1 MYVGWDGCGL
11 IHCPISDMM
20 TWWFVASTVAVYV
33 CVVVMMSSSLPTA
46 LPLTPEKARY
56 VFENS
61 SLVYLCSC
69 LNIPDDKSNNAAS
82 ASEHFTQST
91 KPMKGREMVF
101 YLDWNGDTALADTVM
116 ECAEPPAG
124 MYMFMW

>member
-1 MYVGWDGCGL
+1 M
-11 IHCPISDMM
+11 
-20 TWWFVASTVAVYV
+20 YV

-56 VFENS
+56 VFDNTRDLGE
-61 SLVYLCSC
+61 LCGY
-69 LNIPDDKSNNAAS
+69 LNIPNNNAAS
-82 ASEHFTQST
+82 ASEHFIQST
-91 KPMKGREMVF
+91 EPMKVRNMVF
-101 YLDWNGDTALADTVM
+101 YLDFLRDTALADTVM

>member
-1 MYVGWDGCGL
+1 M
-11 IHCPISDMM
+11 
-20 TWWFVASTVAVYV
+20 ASTVAVYV

-56 VFENS
+56 LFQKTS
-61 SLVYLCSC
+61 SLGFLFSH
-69 LNIPDDKSNNAAS
+69 LNLPDNNAAS
-82 ASEHFTQST
+82 ASEHLIQST
-91 KPMKGREMVF
+91 EPMKVRKMVF
-101 YLDWNGDTALADTVM
+101 WLDVIGDTALADTVM

>member
-1 MYVGWDGCGL
+1 M
-11 IHCPISDMM
+11 
-20 TWWFVASTVAVYV
+20 YV

-56 VFENS
+56 LFQKTSNLGFLFS
-61 SLVYLCSC
+61 R
-69 LNIPDDKSNNAAS
+69 LNLPDDKRNNAAS
-82 ASEHFTQST
+82 ASEHFIQST
-91 KPMKGREMVF
+91 EPMKVRKMVF
-101 YLDWNGDTALADTVM
+101 WLDVNGDTALADTVM

>member
-1 MYVGWDGCGL
+1 M
-11 IHCPISDMM
+11 
-20 TWWFVASTVAVYV
+20 YV

-56 VFENS
+56 ILENTS
-61 SLVYLCSC
+61 NLGVLCVN
-69 LNIPDDKSNNAAS
+69 LNIPHDKRNNAAS
-82 ASEHFTQST
+82 ASEHLIQST
-91 KPMKGREMVF
+91 KPMKVRNMIW
-101 YLDWNGDTALADTVM
+101 YLDYIGDTALADTVM

>member
-1 MYVGWDGCGL
+1 M
-11 IHCPISDMM
+11 
-20 TWWFVASTVAVYV
+20 YV

-56 VFENS
+56 VFKNTRN
-61 SLVYLCSC
+61 LGRLCGE
-69 LNIPDDKSNNAAS
+69 LNIPYDKRNNAAS
-82 ASEHFTQST
+82 ASEHFIQST
-91 KPMKGREMVF
+91 EAMKVRKMIW

>member
-1 MYVGWDGCGL
+1 M
-11 IHCPISDMM
+11 
-20 TWWFVASTVAVYV
+20 YV

-56 VFENS
+56 VFENTS
-61 SLVYLCSC
+61 NMGVLCYD
-69 LNIPDDKSNNAAS
+69 LNIPDDKGNNAAS
-82 ASEHFTQST
+82 ASEHFIQST
-91 KPMKGREMVF
+91 EPMKVRKMIWC
-101 YLDWNGDTALADTVM
+101 LDYSGDTALADTVM

>member
-1 MYVGWDGCGL
+1 M
-11 IHCPISDMM
+11 
-20 TWWFVASTVAVYV
+20 ASTVAVYV

-56 VFENS
+56 VFDNTRD
-61 SLVYLCSC
+61 LGDLCYY
-69 LNIPDDKSNNAAS
+69 LNIPNDKRNNAAS
-82 ASEHFTQST
+82 ASEHFIQST
-91 KPMKGREMVF
+91 EPMKIRKMIWC
-101 YLDWNGDTALADTVM
+101 LDCIGDTALADTVM

>member
-1 MYVGWDGCGL
+1 
-11 IHCPISDMM
+11 MM

-46 LPLTPEKARY
+46 LPLTPEKGRY
-56 VFENS
+56 VFKNTS
-61 SLVYLCSC
+61 NLGGFCSL
-69 LNIPDDKSNNAAS
+69 LNIPSDKWNNAAS
-82 ASEHFTQST
+82 ASEHFMQS
-91 KPMKGREMVF
+91 KQPMKVRNMIWS
-101 YLDWNGDTALADTVM
+101 LDVNGDTALADTVM

>member
-1 MYVGWDGCGL
+1 M
-11 IHCPISDMM
+11 
-20 TWWFVASTVAVYV
+20 YV

-56 VFENS
+56 VFQNTGY
-61 SLVYLCSC
+61 LRGLCSY
-69 LNIPDDKSNNAAS
+69 LNIPGDKWNNATS
-82 ASEHFTQST
+82 ASEHFIQST
-91 KPMKGREMVF
+91 EPMKVREMIF
-101 YLDWNGDTALADTVM
+101 WLDFLGDTALADTVM

>member
-1 MYVGWDGCGL
+1 M
-11 IHCPISDMM
+11 
-20 TWWFVASTVAVYV
+20 YV

-46 LPLTPEKARY
+46 LPLTPEKARH
-56 VFENS
+56 VFLNTS
-61 SLVYLCSC
+61 NPGCLCFN

-82 ASEHFTQST
+82 ASEHFIQST
-91 KPMKGREMVF
+91 EPMKARNVI
-101 YLDWNGDTALADTVM
+101 YSLDHIGDTALADTVM

>member
-1 MYVGWDGCGL
+1 M
-11 IHCPISDMM
+11 
-20 TWWFVASTVAVYV
+20 YV

-56 VFENS
+56 LFENTS
-61 SLVYLCSC
+61 HLGDLCIC
-69 LNIPDDKSNNAAS
+69 LNIPDDKRNNAAS
-82 ASEHFTQST
+82 ASEHFIQST
-91 KPMKGREMVF
+91 EPMKGRNMV
-101 YLDWNGDTALADTVM
+101 YCLDINRDTALADTVM